1 MTKAEEKAIAYQL
14 ATHGPNVIGGG
25 AILSDEEHKYW
36 NINYDFLAGYEEA
49 EEDLGLTW
57 EDVSLLNNIRTEE
70 INRIVSESKDGI
82 IFTDNDELSKIV
94 LKKFNKIKGNE

>member
-1 MTKAEEKAIAYQL
+1 MTKAEEKALKIFPVKKVPYYGLTCNAYSERDANL
-14 ATHGPNVIGGG
+14 DKRA
-25 AILSDEEHKYW
+25 L
-36 NINYDFLAGYEEA
+36 FCMGYETA
-49 EEDLGLTW
+49 EKDLGLTW

-82 IFTDNDELSKIV
+82 VFTDNDELSKIV